1 MSILLITSPPVQP
14 SWTQVLLYALVP
26 AAVMVVGA
34 VIAIIRPPGAAI
46 RSAILHFAAGVV
58 FSVVAVELLPD
69 IVKRHRPLE
78 VGLGFGIGV
87 ALMLALRYFTRQA
100 AAKESATGSA
110 TPPFPLPP
118 GVMWASEATPGAEQ
132 VAGVAAAATPAA
144 TLPMGLLTGVGID
157 ILIDGLLLGIG
168 FAAGAK
174 EGLLLAVAL
183 TIEVLSLGLATAI
196 ELRQQGQG
204 KARAVGI
211 VAALSGLL
219 VVGAGIG
226 ITVLQGASDNVME
239 LVLAFGLAALLF
251 LVTEE
256 LLTEAHDGPESPWL
270 TSAFFVGFL
279 LFLLLGMVA

>member
-1 MSILLITSPPVQP
+1 MLAFLVLSVGPAAKQAWSTILLYS
-14 SWTQVLLYALVP
+14 LLP
-26 AAVMVVGA
+26 AAVMIVGA
-34 VIAIIRPPGAAI
+34 VVAVLRPPGPAL

-87 ALMLALRYFTRQA
+87 VLMLALRYFTRQA
-100 AAKESATGSA
+100 AAKETATGPA

-118 GVMWASEATPGAEQ
+118 GVMWASEAAPSGEQ
-132 VAGVAAAATPAA
+132 TAGPVATMP
-144 TLPMGLLTGVGID
+144 TGLLTGVGID

-183 TIEVLSLGLATAI
+183 TIEVLSLGLATAV

-204 KARAVGI
+204 KGRAVSI

-279 LFLLLGMVA
+279 TFLLLGMVA

>member
-1 MSILLITSPPVQP
+1 MLNSLLISVAPDATP

-69 IVKRHRPLE
+69 IVARHRPLE
-78 VGLGFGIGV
+78 VGLGFAIGV
-87 ALMLALRYFTRQA
+87 GVMLALRSLTRKA
-100 AAKESATGSA
+100 AEKEKPVP
-110 TPPFPLPP
+110 TPALPP
-118 GVMWASEATPGAEQ
+118 GALLATQSAPDEAPGS
-132 VAGVAAAATPAA
+132 A

-174 EGLLLAVAL
+174 EGLLLGIAL
-183 TIEVLSLGLATAI
+183 TIEVLSLGLATAV
-196 ELRQQGQG
+196 ELRQDGQS
-204 KARAVGI
+204 KARTVGI
-211 VAALSGLL
+211 VAALSALL
-219 VVGAGIG
+219 VVGAGVG
-226 ITVLQGASDNVME
+226 ITVLKGASDNIME
-239 LVLAFGLAALLF
+239 LVLSFGLAALLF

-256 LLTEAHDGPESPWL
+256 LLTEAHEEPESPWL
-270 TSAFFVGFL
+270 TSTFFLGFL
-279 LFLLLGMVA
+279 VFLILGMLV